1 MKTKTT
7 KKASRGSRG
16 PRSTRPA
23 APVTPIPIATPAPRT
38 AAPVAKPARARMSRR
53 TLSPAAKRGVELV
66 RYLRIHTKK
75 PYGTRGENAIVRLA
89 REVGHLAGLELDT
102 QAAR

>member
-1 MKTKTT
+1 MKTRTT

-23 APVTPIPIATPAPRT
+23 APVTPIPIATPAP

-53 TLSPAAKRGVELV
+53 ALSPAAKRGVELV